1 MKSVL
6 RLAERLVKAPRPMR
20 VVNFVDSN
28 VVRCAVSKG
37 RSSSRALNPTLQKF
51 GATVL
56 ARGLYFTLPFLPT
69 RLNTAE
75 DPTRDREVRGPS
87 SDVAFDDFS
96 AEDMRNLALLPY
108 MRRWISNWA
117 RITLVLSGFRLLFF
131 CNGDRRSYGF
141 EWHCFGTHMP
151 KELATDPQLQ
161 PDHRFLSLT
170 KCWISGRRPSRPI
183 NFRLV
188 FAALVVAPS
197 HGMLRPQIRG
207 NWKRQDLRRQRPPL
221 PTGRPVTA
229 VTSSNRAKLFQQF
242 VEWATRCSVDVE
254 RLLAQPTLNVE

>member
-1 MKSVL
+1 MELMSLAEASKTNWWTSLLAHSSGRSVLVFCRQRHINSLEMKSVL

-161 PDHRFLSLT
+161 PDHRF
-170 KCWISGRRPSRPI
+170 
-183 NFRLV
+183 FE
-188 FAALVVAPS
+188 FDQ
-197 HGMLRPQIRG
+197 ML
-207 NWKRQDLRRQRPPL
+207 DF
-221 PTGRPVTA
+221 
-229 VTSSNRAKLFQQF
+229 RAKALSTNQF
-242 VEWATRCSVDVE
+242 
-254 RLLAQPTLNVE
+254 